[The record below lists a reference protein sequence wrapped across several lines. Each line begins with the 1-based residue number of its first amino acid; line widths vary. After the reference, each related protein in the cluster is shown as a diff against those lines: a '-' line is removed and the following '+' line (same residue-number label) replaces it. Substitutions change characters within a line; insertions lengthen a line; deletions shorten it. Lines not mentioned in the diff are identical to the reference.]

1 MNIGQYNTLKVV
13 FKGSDGF
20 SLEDEA
26 TGERA
31 MLPARDMVQEISTS
45 VTIGQ
50 ELRVFVYLD
59 AAEGAMATMRT
70 AKVSVGQCAYLK
82 VVDVNEI
89 GAFLDWGLRKDLFVP
104 FAQQTTKMQLGRS
117 YVVCVYLDNTGR
129 IAASAKIDGY
139 LSDDGRGFNT
149 GDEVDILL
157 WERTPL
163 GYKAIINDTHLG
175 MLFDSEVLGAVR
187 IGTALHGYVAE
198 VRSDS
203 KINLTLQQHTAE
215 ARDDLQEEILEHLR
229 ENDGASTLTD
239 KSSPE
244 DIFKAFGVSKKNYK
258 KALGA
263 LYRSKVIE
271 LTADLV
277 SLK

>member
-1 MNIGQYNTLKVV
+1 MNIGQYNKLKVV

-20 SLEDEA
+20 SLEDVASGKRAFLPVREVS
-26 TGERA
+26 GEVA
-31 MLPARDMVQEISTS
+31 V
-45 VTIGQ
+45 GQ

-59 AAEGAMATMRT
+59 AAQGPVATMRS

-82 VVDVNEI
+82 VVDVNDV
-89 GAFLDWGLRKDLFVP
+89 GAFLDWGLSKDLFVP
-104 FAQQTTKMQLGRS
+104 FAQQTSKMQIGRS

-139 LSDDGRGFNT
+139 LSEDGRGFQA
-149 GDEVDILL
+149 GEAVDILL

-163 GYKAIINDTHLG
+163 GFKAIINNTHLG
-175 MLFDSEVLGAVR
+175 MLFDSEVLGDVAT
-187 IGTALHGYVAE
+187 GTALSGYIAQ
-198 VRSDS
+198 VRPDS

-215 ARDDLQEEILEHLR
+215 ARDELQEAIVEHLR
-229 ENDGASTLTD
+229 ASGGTSTLTD

-244 DIFKAFGVSKKNYK
+244 DIFAAFGVSKKNYK

-263 LYRSKVIE
+263 LYRAKVVE
-271 LTADLV
+271 LSPDLV
-277 SLK
+277 RLK